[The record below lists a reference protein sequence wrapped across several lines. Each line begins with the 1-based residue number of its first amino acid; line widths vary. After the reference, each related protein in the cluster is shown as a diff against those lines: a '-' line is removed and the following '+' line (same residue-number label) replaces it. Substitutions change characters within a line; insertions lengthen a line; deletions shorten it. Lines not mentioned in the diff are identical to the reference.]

1 MLDTISRC
9 RVLPVVV
16 IEDATL
22 AVPLAEA
29 LISGGLPCIE
39 ITLRTPA
46 ALASIAA
53 IRKGLPNMIV
63 GAGTVLG
70 VEQLQQALDAGA
82 QFGVSPGLSE
92 SVVSRAQQLNL
103 PFFPGVMTPG
113 EVERARALGCAIL
126 KFFPAE
132 AAGGV
137 TMLQALAGPYSHTG
151 VKFIPTG
158 GIKRESLATYLA
170 LPIVFAVGGSW
181 LAEKKSLAA
190 RDWSAITA
198 LAADAVRTVAEVRA
212 KS

>member
-53 IRKGLPNMIV
+53 IRKALPNMIV
-63 GAGTVLG
+63 GAGTVLS

-113 EVERARALGCAIL
+113 EVERARAVGCSIL

-132 AAGGV
+132 AAGGQ

>member
-1 MLDTISRC
+1 MLDTISRT

-16 IEDATL
+16 IEDAAH

-29 LISGGLPCIE
+29 LAAGGLPTIE

-46 ALASIAA
+46 ALAAITA
-53 IRKGLPNMIV
+53 IRQALPQMLV
-63 GAGTVLG
+63 GAGTILS
-70 VEQLQQALDAGA
+70 VEGLQQAVDAGA
-82 QFGVSPGLSE
+82 QFGVAPGFSE
-92 SVVSRAQQLNL
+92 VVVARAQALKL

-113 EVERARALGCAIL
+113 EVERARTAGCDVL

-132 AAGGV
+132 AAGGL

-158 GIKRESLATYLA
+158 GIKRESLAAYLA

-181 LAEKKSLAA
+181 LAEKKLLVAK
-190 RDWSAITA
+190 DWQAITA
-198 LAADAVRTVAEVRA
+198 LAADAVRTVAEIR
-212 KS
+212 SRT